1 MKHVWYKRLKNCLTA
16 VAFSQGM
23 RTKINPEKEAP
34 QKAGLPGLSPFTK
47 LSLAKLPAGIALLRL
62 A

>member
-1 MKHVWYKRLKNCLTA
+1 M
-16 VAFSQGM
+16 G
-23 RTKINPEKEAP
+23 TKINQIKEAP
-34 QKAGLPGLSPFTK
+34 QKAGLQGLSPFTK